1 MKKLNYYFMIVVLT
15 VSTFFLQ
22 CLTSCSEDEKVVPP
36 LDIPSTL
43 NNSSVKKMFC
53 FDGMEGELSNVKFE
67 LLSAINESNG
77 KVYEAEM
84 EMTLPM
90 SIRTETATMT
100 YNPFKFK
107 VRALSAEGRITFNG
121 DCLYGMGDMK
131 LSVEGLYK
139 DNLGWDSLHINLI
152 REAPQASFAGK
163 TFELVLNEETFDLDE
178 ISKEEIL
185 EWNEPLPLSQ
195 YAKDGMAKYTDYL
208 KDKTQNAIYQ
218 FAFEVDGNLVIRKRD
233 SQMQDF
239 ETLPGRFKYYLA
251 DDEIGFIEVGKE
263 CAADFVQL
271 LTANENANPQGLFGK
286 TYIFDDVLEIPFCYR
301 DRGTTLW
308 LAIGDKTGFK
318 NMNDILFNWR
328 TMATDY
334 YNMDESDP
342 LGLVYMVWSKHENS
356 KNQIWWK
363 LNEK

>member
-1 MKKLNYYFMIVVLT
+1 MKKLNYYFMIVALA

-22 CLTSCSEDEKVVPP
+22 CLTSCSDEEKVTPP
-36 LDIPSTL
+36 LDILSTL
-43 NNSSVKKMFC
+43 NNSSVKKVLH
-53 FDGMEGELSNVKFE
+53 FDEMEGGLSNVKFE
-67 LLSAINESNG
+67 LLTAINESNG
-77 KVYEAEM
+77 EVYEAEM
-84 EMTLPM
+84 EMTLPV
-90 SIRTETATMT
+90 SIRTETASMT

-107 VRALSAEGRITFNG
+107 VKAVSAEDHITFNG
-121 DCLYGMGDMK
+121 DCLYGIGDVK

-139 DNLGWDSLHINLI
+139 DNLGWDSLHINLN

-178 ISKEEIL
+178 IGNEEIL

-195 YAKDGMAKYTDYL
+195 YAKDGMAKYTSYL
-208 KDKTQNAIYQ
+208 NDKTQNAVYQ
-218 FAFEVDGNLVIRKRD
+218 FSFEADGNLVIRKRD

-239 ETLPGRFKYYLA
+239 EPVLGRFKYYLA

-263 CAADFVQL
+263 WATDFMQL
-271 LTANENANPQGLFGK
+271 LTANENVNPQGFFEP
-286 TYIFDDVLEIPFCYR
+286 TYIFEDVLNIPFCYR

-334 YNMDESDP
+334 YNMEESDP
-342 LGLVYMVWSKHENS
+342 LGLVYMVWSKRENS

>member
-121 DCLYGMGDMK
+121 DCLYGMGNMK

-334 YNMDESDP
+334 YNMDESVP

>member
-1 MKKLNYYFMIVVLT
+1 MKKLNYYFMVVALA

-43 NNSSVKKMFC
+43 NNSSVKKVLC

-67 LLSAINESNG
+67 LLTAINESNG
-77 KVYEAEM
+77 EVYEAEM
-84 EMTLPM
+84 EMTLPV
-90 SIRTETATMT
+90 SIRTETASIT

-107 VRALSAEGRITFNG
+107 VKAVSAKDHITFNG
-121 DCLYGMGDMK
+121 DCLYGIGDVK

-163 TFELVLNEETFDLDE
+163 TFELVLNEETFDWTE
-178 ISKEEIL
+178 ICNENVS

-195 YAKDGMAKYTDYL
+195 YAKDGMAKYTDFL
-208 KDKTQNAIYQ
+208 NDKTQNAVYQ
-218 FAFEVDGNLVIRKRD
+218 FTFQTDGNLVIQKRN
-233 SQMQDF
+233 SQMQGF

-251 DDEIGFIEVGKE
+251 DGEIGFIEVEKAFATE
-263 CAADFVQL
+263 FMKL
-271 LTANENANPQGLFGK
+271 LTANENATPHGLFET
-286 TYIFDDVLEIPFCYR
+286 TYLFDDILTIPFSYR
-301 DRGTTLW
+301 DKGTALW
-308 LAIGDKTGFK
+308 LAVGDKTGLK
-318 NMNDILFNWR
+318 NMNRILLDWR
-328 TMATDY
+328 VTATDY

-342 LGLVYMVWSKHENS
+342 LSFVYMEWNKSEYYRD
-356 KNQIWWK
+356 QLWWK
-363 LNEK
+363 FDEK

>member
-1 MKKLNYYFMIVVLT
+1 M
-15 VSTFFLQ
+15 
-22 CLTSCSEDEKVVPP
+22 
-36 LDIPSTL
+36 
-43 NNSSVKKMFC
+43 
-53 FDGMEGELSNVKFE
+53 
-67 LLSAINESNG
+67 
-77 KVYEAEM
+77 
-84 EMTLPM
+84 
-90 SIRTETATMT
+90 
-100 YNPFKFK
+100 
-107 VRALSAEGRITFNG
+107 
-121 DCLYGMGDMK
+121 
-131 LSVEGLYK
+131 
-139 DNLGWDSLHINLI
+139 
-152 REAPQASFAGK
+152 
-163 TFELVLNEETFDLDE
+163 
-178 ISKEEIL
+178 

-218 FAFEVDGNLVIRKRD
+218 FTFEADGNLVIRKRD

-251 DDEIGFIEVGKE
+251 DDEIGFIEVGNE
-263 CAADFVQL
+263 WDTYFMQL
-271 LTANENANPQGLFGK
+271 LTANENENPQGLFEQ
-286 TYIFDDVLEIPFCYR
+286 TYIFEDVLNIPFCYR